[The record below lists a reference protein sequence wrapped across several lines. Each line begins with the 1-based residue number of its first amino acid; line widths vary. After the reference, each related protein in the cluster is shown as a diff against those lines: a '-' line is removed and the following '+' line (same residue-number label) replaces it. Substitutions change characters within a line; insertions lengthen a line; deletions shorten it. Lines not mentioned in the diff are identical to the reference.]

1 MENLY
6 VDLGALK
13 RVKYD
18 KSRIPKILPF
28 GIENYARLIL
38 AVTNRNDG
46 KDNCKD

>member
-6 VDLGALK
+6 VDLEVL